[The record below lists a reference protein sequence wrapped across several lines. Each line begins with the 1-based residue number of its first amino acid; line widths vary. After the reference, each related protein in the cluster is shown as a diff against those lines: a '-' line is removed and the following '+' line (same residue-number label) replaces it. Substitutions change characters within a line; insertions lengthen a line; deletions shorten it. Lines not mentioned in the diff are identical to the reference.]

1 VFSFF
6 FFLLLSTIPSIQKPL
21 LHAIYKPSTQHNL
34 PIINQKS
41 NKNFPPKN
49 FKNKKN
55 NLVLQPKMEKNKKHG
70 KNNVFIF
77 SPPPLLLPS

>member
-49 FKNKKN
+49 FKNKKKQLGSTAKN
-55 NLVLQPKMEKNKKHG
+55 GKKQKNMEK
-70 KNNVFIF
+70 
-77 SPPPLLLPS
+77 